1 MDWSGVLGLLA
12 SGQGLTRT
20 QAREA
25 MEEIMAG
32 AADPAQ
38 VAAFVVALRM
48 KGETAEEMTGL
59 VEALRGAAV
68 SVDLGDCLRP
78 VDIVGTGGDGSRTFN
93 ISTTAALVAAGG
105 GATVAKHGNRAASSR
120 CGSADV
126 LEGLGMVIELEPAA
140 TATLVREEGF
150 GFFYAPRYHPAL
162 RHAGPVRKALGIPT
176 VFNFLG
182 PLANPAGVRRYALGV
197 SDQRM
202 AELMIEVLASLG
214 AESAFVVH
222 GEDGLDEVTTSG
234 PTYILRYKDG
244 EITHAEF
251 TPEDFGV
258 ERAPLSE
265 LAGGDVED
273 NVEITRRILAG
284 EKGPPR
290 DAAVIN
296 ASVGLVAAGV
306 AEGFTEG
313 VEVAVE
319 SIDSGAAAALLDR
332 VVARSGELAG

>member
-1 MDWSGVLGLLA
+1 MDWSVILDHLA
-12 SGQGLTRT
+12 TGRHLTRG
-20 QAREA
+20 QARDA
-25 MEEIMAG
+25 MNEIMEGRAE
-32 AADPAQ
+32 PAQ

-48 KGETAEEMTGL
+48 KGETADEMTGL
-59 VEALRGAAV
+59 VEALRTAAV
-68 SVDLGDCLRP
+68 AVPIEDVSNL
-78 VDIVGTGGDGSRTFN
+78 VDIVGTGGDRSSTFN
-93 ISTTAALVAAGG
+93 ISTTAALIAAGA
-105 GATVAKHGNRAASSR
+105 GAVVAKHGNRAASSR

-126 LEGLGMVIELEPAA
+126 LEGLGVAIELEPEA
-140 TATLVREEGF
+140 TARLVAEEGF

-202 AELMIEVLASLG
+202 AERMIQVLASLG

-234 PTYILRYKDG
+234 PTYILRLKDG

-258 ERAPLSE
+258 ARSRLSD
-265 LAGGDVED
+265 LVGGDVEA
-273 NVEITRRILAG
+273 NVDITRRILAG
-284 EKGPPR
+284 ERGPRR

-296 ASVGLVAAGV
+296 AAVGLVAAGV
-306 AEGFTEG
+306 AEGFAEG
-313 VEVAVE
+313 MEAAVD
-319 SIDSGAAAALLDR
+319 SVDSGAAGGVLER
-332 VVARSGELAG
+332 VVVRSQQFAG